1 MMPQVCTICSHED
14 RREIDR
20 ALVGGTA
27 KRRIAADFSVS
38 ESALWRHFREHLPE
52 LLSRAYEAEQTAEA
66 DKLLTDIRK
75 IQARTLLMLQEAEK
89 SGDLRTALAAVREA
103 RNNIALLAELRGQL
117 DRRPVINLVLSPA
130 WLELRALIVG
140 TLEPHTEAREAVV
153 RAIASMEGNGSA

>member
-1 MMPQVCTICSHED
+1 MPQVCTICSHED

-38 ESALWRHFREHLPE
+38 ESAVWRHFREHLPE

-66 DKLLTDIRK
+66 DKLLTDIRRL
-75 IQARTLLMLQEAEK
+75 QAKTLLMLQEAEK

-103 RNNIALLAELRGQL
+103 RNNIALLAELRGHL
-117 DRRPVINLVLSPA
+117 DRRPQINFVFSPE

-140 TLEPHTEAREAVV
+140 ALEPHPDARESVL
-153 RAIASMEGNGSA
+153 RAIAEASNGSS